1 MHKKL
6 KKILTLKFFFDPCDL
21 DLDPVT
27 LTRVWHIDLA

>member
-6 KKILTLKFFFDPCDL
+6 KKKFLTLKFFFDPC